1 MDPLT
6 AMAAASAAY
15 RGIKK
20 ACELTKSVAEMS
32 GTIAKFAKATSDIDF
47 LEQKAKKPRLF
58 QMFGDT
64 EATALDLWS
73 KKQKILEYRTELKN
87 HISFVYGPSAWKA
100 ICKIEAEQRKI
111 QKEMVHK
118 RQDFIDDCIS
128 WAVGIALTTVFG
140 GLLGGALYIF
150 MLSTGRW

>member
-73 KKQKILEYRTELKN
+73 KK
-87 HISFVYGPSAWKA
+87 
-100 ICKIEAEQRKI
+100 I

-150 MLSTGRW
+150 MVSTGRW